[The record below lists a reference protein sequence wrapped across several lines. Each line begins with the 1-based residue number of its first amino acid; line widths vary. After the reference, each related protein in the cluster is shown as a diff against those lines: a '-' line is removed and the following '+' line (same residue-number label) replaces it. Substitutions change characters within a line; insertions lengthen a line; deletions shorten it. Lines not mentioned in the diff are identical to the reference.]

1 MDPHARF
8 SRWRG
13 PLNRLLHVMARSL
26 PGATSLRPAL
36 HRLRGVKIHG
46 WAFIAEDVYLENEYP
61 ERIELHENVMI
72 GLRTI
77 IMAHFS
83 GPGNVIICKDANI
96 TANCFISAHEGQTL
110 TIGEGAF
117 VAASS
122 VVLKDVPPYTMV
134 AGNPA
139 RPIALITVPYPR
151 VRHLHYEDFR
161 KGLRPL
167 DSAKKG

>member
-1 MDPHARF
+1 M
-8 SRWRG
+8 SRLRG
-13 PLNRLLHVMARSL
+13 PFNRLLHILARTL
-26 PGATSLRPAL
+26 PGATTVRPAL

-46 WAFIAEDVYLENEYP
+46 WTFIADDVYLENEYP
-61 ERIELHENVMI
+61 ELIEIHENVMI

-83 GPGNVIICKDANI
+83 GPGNVVICKDATI
-96 TANCFISAHEGQTL
+96 TANSFISAHEGQTL

-122 VVLKDVPPYTMV
+122 VVLKDVPPFTMV

-139 RPIALITVPYPR
+139 RPIALITVPYTH
-151 VRHLHYEDFR
+151 VRNMHYEDFR

-167 DSAKKG
+167 DSAKKN

>member
-1 MDPHARF
+1 MILKAGLSRLRRF
-8 SRWRG
+8 
-13 PLNRLLHVMARSL
+13 LNRPLHTLARTL
-26 PGATSLRPAL
+26 PGATTVRPAL

-46 WAFIAEDVYLENEYP
+46 WTFIADDVYLENEYP
-61 ERIELHENVMI
+61 ERIELHDNVMI

-83 GPGNVIICKDANI
+83 GPGNVVICKNANI
-96 TANCFISAHEGQTL
+96 TANCLISAHEGQTL

-122 VVLKDVPPYTMV
+122 VVLKDVPPFTMV

-139 RPIALITVPYPR
+139 KPIALITVPYPL
-151 VRHLHYEDFR
+151 VRTLHYEDFR

-167 DSAKKG
+167 DSAKKD